1 MLCEVLQESIADSW
15 KERTPTFTKKYLPG
29 GWGGQAVV
37 DPYDVRLIQWRTFK

>member
-29 GWGGQAVV
+29 GVGGGASSCG
-37 DPYDVRLIQWRTFK
+37 PIQWSTLK